1 MAVRE
6 VLKTYTFEQQRQE
19 INNLSSDVGDASS
32 LTTTSKVLTQ
42 AINDIVSG
50 SQQLVNA
57 TLTGDL
63 TIQGGDIYLQ
73 DAATDVFIRD
83 NVLNAL
89 LITEGANPYI
99 SVDTINGSELV
110 TIHKN
115 ALIGGDLT
123 VNGDITFRAGQGSAG
138 SITLGDGNTDNIVFG
153 ADVNSSIVPNTNNLY
168 NLGSSSQIW
177 SSIFLSTIS
186 GGTNADI
193 TIDPNGTGDF
203 IFKGG
208 VGQNFIINDGT
219 VEKFRIESETGSVF
233 FSGPINVPGGIALQ
247 DNTTNAFTITEGT
260 NPYFTINT
268 VDNAEKVTVHKN
280 FRCSW

>member
-19 INNLSSDVGDASS
+19 INNLSSDVGDANS
-32 LTTTSKVLTQ
+32 LTTTSKVITQ

-73 DAATDVFIRD
+73 DAATDIFIRD

-99 SVDTINGSELV
+99 SVDTTNGSELV

-115 ALIGGDLT
+115 TLIGGNLT
-123 VNGDITFRAGQGSAG
+123 VNGDITFRVVKVHLVLLHWEMEILIILYLEQTLIPVLFQTQIMY
-138 SITLGDGNTDNIVFG
+138 IT
-153 ADVNSSIVPNTNNLY
+153 
-168 NLGSSSQIW
+168 
-177 SSIFLSTIS
+177 
-186 GGTNADI
+186 
-193 TIDPNGTGDF
+193 
-203 IFKGG
+203 
-208 VGQNFIINDGT
+208 
-219 VEKFRIESETGSVF
+219 
-233 FSGPINVPGGIALQ
+233 
-247 DNTTNAFTITEGT
+247 
-260 NPYFTINT
+260 
-268 VDNAEKVTVHKN
+268 
-280 FRCSW
+280 